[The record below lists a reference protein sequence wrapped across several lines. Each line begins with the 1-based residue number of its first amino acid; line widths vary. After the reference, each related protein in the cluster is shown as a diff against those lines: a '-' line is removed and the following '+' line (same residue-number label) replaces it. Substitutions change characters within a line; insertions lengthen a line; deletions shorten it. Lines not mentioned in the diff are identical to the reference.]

1 MGNVLQVGGLKLT
14 LSWPRVRR
22 EDWFNFAKFWISKSM
37 LDSGVRGVIT
47 YYVVY
52 TFSGFTRA
60 LPFTFL
66 GQASGGAR
74 ATSTP
79 QIESADILAAM

>member
-1 MGNVLQVGGLKLT
+1 MT

-47 YYVVY
+47 YYVAY
-52 TFSGFTRA
+52 TVFSSRTS
-60 LPFTFL
+60 FL
-66 GQASGGAR
+66 AQRGAER
-74 ATSTP
+74 SIGKP
-79 QIESADILAAM
+79 EVESHY